1 MNSNLITKE
10 HINELLEIKP
20 AGTLVTS
27 FYLNVDPRH
36 TNPSAYKTVTNS
48 LLRTKLRS
56 LEKEDLSKKQ
66 LAAVK
71 EDFEKIEFEV
81 TNSFVPAGKVRG
93 LVIIADGTRDLYLVY
108 RVAQPVK
115 SQVVVDPNPY
125 IRPLVAILDEYHR
138 LMLVLVDKQEARLL
152 EVYMGEV
159 LEHNAYRSDIEGKV
173 RKGGWYGL
181 EERRIERSIKNK
193 VIRHYHTVANA
204 LLEHFRMGHFEY
216 LFIGIKA
223 EDYSLFFPLLHSY
236 LQPRVKGR
244 SNLSPKDHINT
255 IIEAALEMERKINE
269 EDDSMILER
278 LIEALHKGGLAAKG
292 IENVLRA
299 IPMGACQALAVDDNY
314 RVPGYICKECS
325 YLDLKAGNCPF
336 CGRETFSVEDV
347 VEEAMEEVLLQRGEI
362 KYITT
367 NHPRLKDIEHIG
379 AFLRYKIEG

>member
-1 MNSNLITKE
+1 MNSNIITKE
-10 HINELLEIKP
+10 HIDELLEIKP

-36 TNPSAYKTVTNS
+36 TNPTAYKTITNS
-48 LLRTKLRS
+48 LLHTKLRS
-56 LEKEDLSKKQ
+56 LEKENWSKKQ

-71 EDFEKIEFEV
+71 EDFEKIEYEV

-216 LFIGIKA
+216 LFIGIKP

-236 LQPRVKGR
+236 LQPRIKGR
-244 SNLSPKDHINT
+244 LNLSPKDHINT
-255 IIEAALEMERKINE
+255 IIEAALETEKKINE

-299 IPMGACQALAVDDNY
+299 IPMGACQALVVDDNY
-314 RVPGYICKECS
+314 RLPGYICKECS

-336 CGRETFSVEDV
+336 CGKETLSVEDV

-362 KYITT
+362 KYITA
-367 NHPRLKDIEHIG
+367 NHPRLKDIDHIG
-379 AFLRYKIEG
+379 AFLRYKMEG

>member
-181 EERRIERSIKNK
+181 E
-193 VIRHYHTVANA
+193 
-204 LLEHFRMGHFEY
+204 
-216 LFIGIKA
+216 
-223 EDYSLFFPLLHSY
+223 
-236 LQPRVKGR
+236 
-244 SNLSPKDHINT
+244 
-255 IIEAALEMERKINE
+255 
-269 EDDSMILER
+269 
-278 LIEALHKGGLAAKG
+278 
-292 IENVLRA
+292 
-299 IPMGACQALAVDDNY
+299 
-314 RVPGYICKECS
+314 
-325 YLDLKAGNCPF
+325 
-336 CGRETFSVEDV
+336 
-347 VEEAMEEVLLQRGEI
+347 
-362 KYITT
+362 
-367 NHPRLKDIEHIG
+367 
-379 AFLRYKIEG
+379 